1 MYYVDTEGRYW
12 DEVSHKLLESSG
24 VIAARLDEIKQ
35 IYEHRVYEKVP
46 IEECAECLSSG
57 ANVECEECADEESDG
72 ARPVAGQ
79 KAVHKPSAEE
89 WDEHMRTHIPFRR
102 WRPRV
107 SVKIVLIRNHR
118 KQLKRWSAKPR
129 SSHSTI

>member
-1 MYYVDTEGRYW
+1 MEI
-12 DEVSHKLLESSG
+12 LSSG
-24 VIAARLDEIKQ
+24 VKQ
-35 IYEHRVYEKVP
+35 QQKQQQKQKQHV
-46 IEECAECLSSG
+46 ECAECLSSG